1 MDLVITVSGNWI
13 KKNKYV
19 FNADSRGCRVLHLD
33 ENSTHEAFA
42 KSVLDDYGLNEM
54 SDHIQLSYIFSNKS
68 LKTMAHDTPPVYV
81 SNTRQLQGFVALKKI
96 EQLRLCV
103 EITENKDDRA
113 REKTKTNFSFSSEV
127 EASEVESRDDNY
139 SGSYDDC
146 SSEKEEKDNEIDCSS
161 IVEGENQNVGGEDE
175 TGKEKEEDDEFDSRF
190 DMFDDSDGASSE
202 DDNFS
207 SYGESPLEDEESP
220 TIPPKK
226 IYQNFSMS
234 GSKESEEVL
243 LRLEMSSLNLAVG
256 QRYESKADLE
266 RRLKLLTVKDR
277 FDYDVD
283 ISTRTL
289 FIVKCWVDGCI
300 WRVRASTKGESPA
313 FYVCIYESNHTC
325 STTERSNRCRNATP
339 DILGELYKNF
349 LSDVGPAVRPTSVG
363 IAITKQFGLKME
375 YWKSYRTLKFAREIV
390 KGTPEIARL
399 QIDENGKF
407 MYVFL
412 AFGAS
417 VNGFPFMRKVVVVD
431 AFAVVDTEND
441 DSWHWFFTQLKLLIH
456 DDEGLAIISDRHN
469 SIGKAITNVYPLA
482 SRGICTYHLYK
493 NILGWYKEKDA
504 FRLVKKAAR
513 CFRMSDFTQIFEEIE
528 AINPALHGY
537 LQRADVR
544 LWTRVHFPG
553 ERYNLMTTNIAESM
567 NRALSNARG
576 LSIVRIL
583 ESIRVMM
590 TRWFAERREDARSQR
605 TTLTRGVEKL
615 LHGRVTA
622 ARDLAVQRIDDHH
635 TEVKYGSSGESLHV
649 VNLVERKCTC
659 HRFELKKLPC
669 VHAIEAAEY
678 RNVSRIS
685 MCSPY
690 YTSNYLV
697 SAYAESVMP
706 VDSAQPVPELVAN
719 QRCLPPTVRQ
729 PPGRPKKN
737 RMKSTLEVALSN
749 KRPRKEHTCSR
760 CRQSGHNAKTCPM

>member
-1 MDLVITVSGNWI
+1 MDLVIIVSGNWI

-54 SDHIQLSYIFSNKS
+54 SDHIQLSYMFSNKS

-96 EQLRLCV
+96 EQLRRCV

-139 SGSYDDC
+139 SGSYDGC
-146 SSEKEEKDNEIDCSS
+146 SSEKEEEDNEIDCSS

-175 TGKEKEEDDEFDSRF
+175 TGRENEEDDEFDSRF

-300 WRVRASTKGESPA
+300 WRVRASTKGESLA

-349 LSDVGPAVRPTSVG
+349 LGDGGPAVRPSSVG
-363 IAITKQFGLKME
+363 IAITKQFGVKVI
-375 YWKSYRTLKFAREIV
+375 TL
-390 KGTPEIARL
+390 
-399 QIDENGKF
+399 
-407 MYVFL
+407 M
-412 AFGAS
+412 
-417 VNGFPFMRKVVVVD
+417 
-431 AFAVVDTEND
+431 
-441 DSWHWFFTQLKLLIH
+441 
-456 DDEGLAIISDRHN
+456 
-469 SIGKAITNVYPLA
+469 
-482 SRGICTYHLYK
+482 
-493 NILGWYKEKDA
+493 
-504 FRLVKKAAR
+504 
-513 CFRMSDFTQIFEEIE
+513 
-528 AINPALHGY
+528 
-537 LQRADVR
+537 
-544 LWTRVHFPG
+544 
-553 ERYNLMTTNIAESM
+553 
-567 NRALSNARG
+567 
-576 LSIVRIL
+576 
-583 ESIRVMM
+583 
-590 TRWFAERREDARSQR
+590 
-605 TTLTRGVEKL
+605 
-615 LHGRVTA
+615 
-622 ARDLAVQRIDDHH
+622 
-635 TEVKYGSSGESLHV
+635 
-649 VNLVERKCTC
+649 
-659 HRFELKKLPC
+659 
-669 VHAIEAAEY
+669 
-678 RNVSRIS
+678 
-685 MCSPY
+685 
-690 YTSNYLV
+690 
-697 SAYAESVMP
+697 
-706 VDSAQPVPELVAN
+706 
-719 QRCLPPTVRQ
+719 
-729 PPGRPKKN
+729 
-737 RMKSTLEVALSN
+737 
-749 KRPRKEHTCSR
+749 
-760 CRQSGHNAKTCPM
+760 

>member
-1 MDLVITVSGNWI
+1 
-13 KKNKYV
+13 
-19 FNADSRGCRVLHLD
+19 
-33 ENSTHEAFA
+33 
-42 KSVLDDYGLNEM
+42 
-54 SDHIQLSYIFSNKS
+54 
-68 LKTMAHDTPPVYV
+68 MAHDTPPVYV

-127 EASEVESRDDNY
+127 EASKVESRDDNY
-139 SGSYDDC
+139 SGSYDGC
-146 SSEKEEKDNEIDCSS
+146 SSEKEEEDNEIDCSS

-175 TGKEKEEDDEFDSRF
+175 TCKENKEDDEFDSRF

-207 SYGESPLEDEESP
+207 SYGESPLEGEESP

-283 ISTRTL
+283 ISTQTL

-300 WRVRASTKGESPA
+300 WRVCASTKGESPA
-313 FYVCIYESNHTC
+313 FYVY
-325 STTERSNRCRNATP
+325 
-339 DILGELYKNF
+339 ILGELYKNF
-349 LSDVGPAVRPTSVG
+349 LGDVGPAVRPTSVG
-363 IAITKQFGLKME
+363 IAITKQFGVKME

-390 KGTPEIARL
+390 QGTPESGFERLASYLYMIIRENPSTVARL

-417 VNGFPFMRKVVVVD
+417 VNGLPFMRKVVVVD
-431 AFAVVDTEND
+431 STFLNGRYKGTILTALAQDGNFQIFPIAFAVVDTEND
-441 DSWHWFFTQLKLLIH
+441 DSWHWFFTQLKLLIP

-493 NILGWYKEKDA
+493 NILGRYKGKDA

-513 CFRMSDFTQIFEEIE
+513 CFRMSDFTQILEEIE

-544 LWTRVHFPG
+544 LWTCVHFPG
-553 ERYNLMTTNIAESM
+553 ERYNLMTTNIAELM

-576 LSIVRIL
+576 LNIVRIL

-659 HRFELKKLPC
+659 RRFELEKLPY
-669 VHAIEAAEY
+669 VHAIAAAEY

-685 MCSPY
+685 LCSPY

-737 RMKSTLEVALSN
+737 RMKSALEVALSN
-749 KRPRKEHTCSR
+749 KRPRKEHTCSQ
-760 CRQSGHNAKTCPM
+760 CRQTGHNAKTCPM